1 MKKLNSNQIRELW
14 IDFFKEKNHL
24 LISPSSLIP
33 KDDNSLLW
41 INSGVATLKKYFSA
55 EKKPPSKRLVNYQR
69 SIRTGDID
77 KIGITARHQTFFEML
92 GNFSIGDY
100 FKKEAIDYA
109 YELLFSKKYFAF
121 AKENIYITVYEKDQ
135 EAYDFWLKKGI
146 LKNHLFKMGRET
158 NFWDVGK
165 GPCGPSTE
173 IFYDRGKKYD
183 LRESNTLIKDDIE
196 NDRFIEIWNIVFS
209 EFNNDGNNNYQE
221 LPQKNIDTGAGL
233 ERLTMI
239 FQNTPTN
246 FETDIFKNI
255 IEELEKLSSYQY
267 LWDYHSTKLLKE
279 NKKQAEINSDFKK
292 IADFSRAI
300 TFMLA
305 DQANFSSSGRGYVIR
320 RLLRESII
328 IAEQLGINFNFFEKI
343 VPIICKNEEKIY
355 PHLILNQAKILNLI
369 ILESIK
375 FNKTYIQAS
384 NMLLKYKN
392 ENKLDTKQIFK
403 LHETYGLPLN
413 LSYIKKIAEKY
424 QINIDYEKLL
434 ILNQEFKLKSKQNI
448 NFTKGM
454 EIQKKIFPHLKE
466 TIFLGYTNYKK
477 SLKAKVIAIEENYLV
492 CDKTIFYPTSGGQE
506 SDLGTID
513 MINVLSVFKTEN
525 DLIVHLLEENPFK
538 VGQQVELK
546 IDLLRRKELTH
557 NHSATHL
564 LFKAL
569 EIVLLQDLKQ
579 AGSKVDHGYLRFDFS
594 YQKEITKENLLQ
606 AENLANDW
614 IKKGFKSEI
623 KTLELKDALKLNPS
637 YLEGKNYKD
646 YVRVV
651 KLNDQTIDL
660 CGGTHVDNIKEIEK
674 LKIIKLE
681 KKGSGVYRLQAI
693 TGILNIKKYLENE
706 NKDKFLKIVN
716 PLIKNI
722 DNIILENEN
731 ILNKDKIILLN
742 NLKVKLNN
750 LDFDNKEFEQILQ
763 KLIDESKELFNI
775 ISNQKNDNLRLILKK
790 LLAKKDD
797 IIYSLIDKID
807 QKNLITITLKLI
819 NESSNKNKTLFLA
832 QIDQKKYTLF
842 VFIGK
847 EAKFKDK
854 IFSLQNRLNQINLRG
869 GGKNQLYIFGG
880 KINDAKK
887 IKNIINSFL
896 EEK

>member
-1 MKKLNSNQIRELW
+1 MKKLNSNQIRKLW

-100 FKKEAIDYA
+100 FKEEAIDYA
-109 YELLFSKKYFAF
+109 YELLFSKKYFSF
-121 AKENIYITVYEKDQ
+121 KKENIYITIYEKDQ

-146 LKNHLFKMGRET
+146 LKTHLFKMGRET

-183 LRESNTLIKDDIE
+183 FREADPLIKDDIE

-239 FQNTPTN
+239 FENTPTN
-246 FETDIFKNI
+246 FETDIFRNI

-267 LWDYHSTKLLKE
+267 LWDYHPTKLLKE

-300 TFMLA
+300 VFMLA
-305 DQANFSSSGRGYVIR
+305 DQANFSPNGRGYVIR

-355 PHLILNQAKILNLI
+355 SHLILNQAKILNLI

-375 FNKTYIQAS
+375 FNKTYTQAS

-424 QINIDYEKLL
+424 QIKIDYEKLL

-448 NFTKGM
+448 SFTKGM
-454 EIQKKIFPHLKE
+454 EIQKKIFPALKE
-466 TIFLGYTNYKK
+466 TIFLGYTDYKK
-477 SLKAKVIAIEENYLV
+477 ILKAKVIAIEENYLV

-546 IDLLRRKELTH
+546 IDLSRRKELTH

-569 EIVLLQDLKQ
+569 ETVLLQDLKQ
-579 AGSKVDHGYLRFDFS
+579 VGSKVDYGYLRFDFA

-606 AENLANDW
+606 AENIANDW

-623 KTLELKDALKLNPS
+623 KTLELKNALKLNPS

-651 KLNDQTIDL
+651 KLTDQTIDL
-660 CGGTHVDNIKEIEK
+660 CGGTHVGNIKEIEK
-674 LKIIKLE
+674 IKIVKLE
-681 KKGSGVYRLQAI
+681 KKGSGIYRLQAI

-722 DNIILENEN
+722 DNLILENKN

-742 NLKVKLNN
+742 NLKNKLNN
-750 LDFDNKEFEQILQ
+750 LHFDNKEFEQILQ

-775 ISNQKNDNLRLILKK
+775 VSNQKNDNLRLILKN

-797 IIYSLIDKID
+797 IIYSLIDKMD

-819 NESSNKNKTLFLA
+819 NESNNKNKTLFLA
-832 QIDQKKYTLF
+832 KVDQKKYTLF

-854 IFSLQNRLNQINLRG
+854 IFALQNKLNQINLRG

-887 IKNIINSFL
+887 IKNIINFFL
-896 EEK
+896 GEK